1 MRGSTC
7 IEMAVRALLI
17 NTALLVANTNRVPRS
32 KINLDRRSAIA
43 APCLPS
49 HETFRGTLRWSQRA
63 HYGVSCPPHPW
74 SPERRSDKNGTMRRS
89 VADVG
94 VVVAAAS
101 GGGDSYEDPWGP
113 YGAPWYNVGNLI
125 FRVINKR
132 MRLCPPHKKLPAGQR
147 ARRPRFS

>member
-1 MRGSTC
+1 MMWRS
-7 IEMAVRALLI
+7 
-17 NTALLVANTNRVPRS
+17 RV
-32 KINLDRRSAIA
+32 
-43 APCLPS
+43 
-49 HETFRGTLRWSQRA
+49 
-63 HYGVSCPPHPW
+63 
-74 SPERRSDKNGTMRRS
+74 
-89 VADVG
+89 DVG
-94 VVVAAAS
+94 VVVTAAAGGGGG

>member
-1 MRGSTC
+1 MC
-7 IEMAVRALLI
+7 V
-17 NTALLVANTNRVPRS
+17 
-32 KINLDRRSAIA
+32 
-43 APCLPS
+43 PS
-49 HETFRGTLRWSQRA
+49 HETFRDEAGVHTTGYRALRIHDLRT
-63 HYGVSCPPHPW
+63 G
-74 SPERRSDKNGTMRRS
+74 RSDKNGMMWRS
-89 VADVG
+89 RVDVG
-94 VVVAAAS
+94 VVVTAAAGGGG